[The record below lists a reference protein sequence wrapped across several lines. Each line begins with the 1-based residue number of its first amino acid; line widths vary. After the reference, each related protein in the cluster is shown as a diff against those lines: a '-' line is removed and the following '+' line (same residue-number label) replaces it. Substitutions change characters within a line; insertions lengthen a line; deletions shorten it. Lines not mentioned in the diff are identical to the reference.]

1 MVPGCSHNGV
11 LMQAAQLPK
20 ARPGT
25 AAPLRETVYA
35 DADEQAAA
43 LTGWDQ
49 SYLQLQAGGFRGRV
63 RHLDLGG
70 MRLFIEDLQASVLQ
84 TGCLPAG
91 VLALGVPL
99 RSPAPGLFCGRPCGK
114 DALHVFSGRSG
125 FEFRCAGN
133 HQMLGIELTPTEAGL
148 NFGTQ
153 AGLRQAA
160 PQALRSLLLNV
171 FETAQARPQA
181 LAEATVRSRM
191 SDALLDRISALSDA
205 PADEAASADSHW
217 LWVGRARELIAADL
231 QQPPTVAQLC
241 EQLGASRRSLQ
252 LAFQRVLGVSPL
264 AYLRA
269 ARLGAARRSLKTAA
283 SVTEAATQLGFWHFG
298 HFAKDYQA
306 MFGELP
312 SQTHRRHQPHA

>member
-1 MVPGCSHNGV
+1 MH
-11 LMQAAQLPK
+11 AAQLQQ

-25 AAPLRETVYA
+25 VAPLREAFYA

-43 LTGWDQ
+43 LSGWNQ
-49 SYLQLQAGGFRGRV
+49 NYLQLQAGGFSGRI
-63 RHLDLGG
+63 RRIDLGG
-70 MRLFIEDLQASVLQ
+70 MHLFIEDLQASVLQ
-84 TGCLPAG
+84 TGCLAEG

-99 RSPAPGLFCGRPCGK
+99 RSRAPGLFCGRPCGE

-125 FEFRCAGN
+125 FEFRCAGD
-133 HQMLGIELTPTEAGL
+133 HQMLGIELTPSESGL
-148 NFGTQ
+148 SFGTQ
-153 AGLRQAA
+153 AGLRNAA
-160 PQALRSLLLNV
+160 PHALRGLLMNV
-171 FETAQARPQA
+171 FETAQARPES
-181 LAEATVRSRM
+181 LAEAAVRARM
-191 SDALLDRISALSDA
+191 SDALLDRISALSDV
-205 PADEAASADSHW
+205 PSDEEASPDSHW

-231 QQPPTVAQLC
+231 QQPPTVASLC
-241 EQLGASRRSLQ
+241 EQLGVSRRSLQ

-283 SVTEAATQLGFWHFG
+283 SVTEAATHLGFWHFG

-312 SQTHRRHQPHA
+312 SQTQRRHQPPA

>member
-1 MVPGCSHNGV
+1 
-11 LMQAAQLPK
+11 MQAAQHPK

-25 AAPLRETVYA
+25 AAPLRETAYA

-43 LTGWDQ
+43 LRGWNQ

-84 TGCLPAG
+84 TGCLAEG

-99 RSPAPGLFCGRPCGK
+99 RSPAPGLFCGQPCGA
-114 DALHVFSGRSG
+114 DTLHVFSGRSG
-125 FEFRCAGN
+125 FEFRCAGD
-133 HQMLGIELTPTEAGL
+133 HRMLGIELTPTESGL
-148 NFGTQ
+148 GFGDQ
-153 AGLRQAA
+153 AGLRRT
-160 PQALRSLLLNV
+160 PPDALRRLLLEV
-171 FETAQARPQA
+171 FELAQTRPQS
-181 LAEATVRSRM
+181 LAEAAVRVRLC
-191 SDALLDRISALSDA
+191 DALLDRISRLDDTPPDA
-205 PADEAASADSHW
+205 DASPDNHW
-217 LWVGRARELIAADL
+217 LWVSRARELIAADL
-231 QQPPTVAQLC
+231 QQPPTVAELC
-241 EQLGASRRSLQ
+241 ERLGTSRRSLQ

-312 SQTHRRHQPHA
+312 SQTQRRFGGGRGERGR

>member
-1 MVPGCSHNGV
+1 MH
-11 LMQAAQLPK
+11 AAQLQQ

-25 AAPLRETVYA
+25 AAPLREAVYA

-43 LTGWDQ
+43 LSGWNQ
-49 SYLQLQAGGFRGRV
+49 SYLQLQAGGFSGRI
-63 RHLDLGG
+63 RRIDLGG
-70 MRLFIEDLQASVLQ
+70 MHLFIEDLQSSVLQ
-84 TGCLPAG
+84 TGGLAEG

-99 RSPAPGLFCGRPCGK
+99 RSRAPGLFCGRPCGE

-125 FEFRCAGN
+125 FEFRCAGD
-133 HQMLGIELTPTEAGL
+133 HQMLGIELRPSEAGL
-148 NFGTQ
+148 SFGSQ
-153 AGLRQAA
+153 AGLRHAA
-160 PQALRSLLLNV
+160 PQALRGLLLNV

-181 LAEATVRSRM
+181 LAEAAVRARM

-205 PADEAASADSHW
+205 PPDEDASPDSHW
-217 LWVGRARELIAADL
+217 LSVSRARELIAADL
-231 QQPPTVAQLC
+231 QQPPTVASLC
-241 EQLGASRRSLQ
+241 EQLGVSRRSLQ

-312 SQTHRRHQPHA
+312 SQTHLRHRRHQPPA

>member
-1 MVPGCSHNGV
+1 
-11 LMQAAQLPK
+11 MQAAQHPL

-25 AAPLRETVYA
+25 ATPLREAVYG
-35 DADEQAAA
+35 DVDEQAAA
-43 LTGWDQ
+43 LSGWNQ
-49 SYLQLQAGGFRGRV
+49 SYLQLQAGGFSGRI
-63 RHLDLGG
+63 RRIDLGG
-70 MRLFIEDLQASVLQ
+70 LHLFIEDLQASVLQ
-84 TGCLPAG
+84 TGCLAEG

-99 RSPAPGLFCGRPCGK
+99 RSRAPGLFCGRPCGE

-125 FEFRCAGN
+125 FEFRCAGD
-133 HQMLGIELTPTEAGL
+133 HQMLGIELVPTESGL
-148 NFGTQ
+148 NFGSQ
-153 AGLRQAA
+153 AGLRNAA
-160 PQALRSLLLNV
+160 PQALRSLMLNV
-171 FETAQARPQA
+171 FETAQARPQS
-181 LAEATVRSRM
+181 LAEAAVRARM

-205 PADEAASADSHW
+205 PSDEEVSPDGHW
-217 LWVGRARELIAADL
+217 LWFSRARELIAADL

-241 EQLGASRRSLQ
+241 EQLGTSRRSLQ

-312 SQTHRRHQPHA
+312 SQTHRRHQPPG